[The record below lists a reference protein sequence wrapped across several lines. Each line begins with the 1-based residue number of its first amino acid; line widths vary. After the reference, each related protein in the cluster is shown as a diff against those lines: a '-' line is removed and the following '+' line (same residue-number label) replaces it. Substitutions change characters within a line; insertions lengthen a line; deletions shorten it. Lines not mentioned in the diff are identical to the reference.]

1 MEKVDFN
8 TPLINALEGIKLYFA
23 QQIAYNKLLLSKKM
37 AEASAHLILF
47 IILFGLS
54 TFILLFLS
62 FAFGHWY
69 ADNYGKIYVGYLILT
84 TFYFIFGVI
93 IFIFRKPLIYRP
105 IRRIT
110 GGILFNN
117 GKDDSGITVET
128 FNSKGSLDIQIKNAL
143 EDLNEQE
150 TELKEKF
157 NQLNQQYTLT
167 NIAQQFARNAYS
179 SILTT
184 SNIAKLT
191 YFLVQK
197 LKRKKKQKRI
207 KD

>member
-8 TPLINALEGIKLYFA
+8 TPLLNALEGIKSYFA
-23 QQIAYNKLLLSKKM
+23 QQITYNKLLLSKKM
-37 AEASAHLILF
+37 TELSARLVLFLLI
-47 IILFGLS
+47 FGLS
-54 TFILLFLS
+54 AFILFFLS
-62 FAFGHWY
+62 FAFAHWY
-69 ADNYGKIYVGYLILT
+69 AYYYGEMYIGYLILAA
-84 TFYFIFGVI
+84 FYFIFGVI
-93 IFIFRKPLIYRP
+93 IFIFRKPLIFQP
-105 IRRIT
+105 IRKIT
-110 GGILFNN
+110 GGILFSDVNN
-117 GKDDSGITVET
+117 DSEITAAT
-128 FNSKGSLDIQIKNAL
+128 FDSKGSLNIQIKKAL

-150 TELKEKF
+150 TNLKDKF
-157 NQLNQQYTLT
+157 DQLSQKFTLT

-197 LKRKKKQKRI
+197 LKRKKKPKQI